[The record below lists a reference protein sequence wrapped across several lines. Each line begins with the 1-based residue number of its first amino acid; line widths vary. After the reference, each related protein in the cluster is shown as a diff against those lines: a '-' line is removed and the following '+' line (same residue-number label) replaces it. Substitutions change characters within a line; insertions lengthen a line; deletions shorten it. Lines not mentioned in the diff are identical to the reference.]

1 MGGFKIVKTKLF
13 WLIVIWCI
21 ISITAL
27 VLQVNVY
34 SRIQDPCA
42 EFHNK
47 ALDEVRK
54 FERNE
59 NSSFATMYATM
70 YLACREANR

>member
-1 MGGFKIVKTKLF
+1 MKSKLF
-13 WLIVIWCI
+13 WFILMWCVIG
-21 ISITAL
+21 L
-27 VLQVNVY
+27 VLLQMTYKVY
-34 SRIQDPCA
+34 SQIQDPCA

-47 ALDEVRK
+47 ALDEIRK

-70 YLACREANR
+70 YLACREANK

>member
-1 MGGFKIVKTKLF
+1 MGRFKVKLF
-13 WLIVIWCI
+13 WFAVIWCI
-21 ISITAL
+21 LGLAAL
-27 VLQVNVY
+27 MFQVNVY
-34 SRIQDPCA
+34 SQIQDPCA

-59 NSSFATMYATM
+59 SSFATMYATM
-70 YLACREANR
+70 YLVCREANK

>member
-1 MGGFKIVKTKLF
+1 MGGFKVRLF
-13 WLIVIWCI
+13 WFTVIWCI
-21 ISITAL
+21 IGILAL

-34 SRIQDPCA
+34 SQIQDPCA

-70 YLACREANR
+70 YLACREAQK